1 MPDVWIGVRTVSV
14 KRGTALLVV
23 AVLVTLGSAGGC
35 GAAVQ
40 GFARGASDGSAMRST
55 GSEPPWVPTAAGPYK
70 AGDCVET
77 GTGQV
82 GCDKPH
88 HFEIMTSADL
98 PAELRPSSYPP
109 PTGPLKPGCVVAL
122 THYLS
127 SPDALASR
135 LETVVMFPNRAGWDG
150 GERWYACLVTERGPD
165 NNAVHRTGSLAGVL
179 QNGLGAFQ
187 RCLVGEPLDSPLQV
201 VGCDQPH
208 RSEAVPGVLVLG
220 GPTDPAPDIQRVM
233 VDRIIP
239 HCDSM
244 VNVYL
249 SGERAGVRS
258 SGVAPDSDGWDA
270 GNRTAVCYA
279 KADAP
284 TTGPMGHG

>member
-1 MPDVWIGVRTVSV
+1 M
-14 KRGTALLVV
+14 RGRARWWCSALLVA
-23 AVLVTLGSAGGC
+23 AVGVTGGC
-35 GAAVQ
+35 AAAAK
-40 GFARGASDGSAMRST
+40 GFVRSMSDGSAMRST
-55 GSEPPWVPTAAGPYK
+55 ETEPAWVPTAAGPYK

-98 PAELRPSSYPP
+98 PAELRPASYPP
-109 PTGPLKPGCVVAL
+109 PVGPLKPGCVFAL
-122 THYLS
+122 TRYLA

-135 LETVVMFPNRAGWDG
+135 LETVLMFPTRAGWDS

-179 QNGLGAFQ
+179 QNGLGPFQ
-187 RCLVGEPLDSPLQV
+187 RCLVGLPLDDPLQV

-220 GPTDPAPDIQRVM
+220 GPTDPAPDIQRVL

-239 HCDSM
+239 HCDGM
-244 VNVYL
+244 VNIYL
-249 SGERAGVRS
+249 GGERPGVRAA
-258 SGVAPDSDGWDA
+258 GVAPDAEGWDG

-279 KADAP
+279 QADTA
-284 TTGPMGHG
+284 TSGPMGHG